1 MAYRLDKPA
10 SASEAVVFISSG
22 IKISAPATHVFDVL
36 IDTGHWAEWNSFI
49 PSVDLEKGKGSSAS
63 STALS
68 VGTKL
73 SMKIRMKP
81 GANLMTQKMIVT
93 ELESSVQGASS
104 GPEDVH
110 RVCWKFTGLPE
121 FMLRT
126 GRTNDVIETGEA
138 SCEYRTTEIQSGPS
152 AYAVKSMYGET
163 LQARFED
170 MANDLKAYAE
180 RTWAGK
186 NRDAAA

>member
-1 MAYRLDKPA
+1 MAYKLEPPA
-10 SASEAVVFISSG
+10 SAANAVVFISAG
-22 IKISAPATHVFDVL
+22 IKINAPAVHVFDIL
-36 IDTGHWAEWNSFI
+36 IETGRWSEWNSFI
-49 PSVDLEKGKGSSAS
+49 PSVDLEKPKGSPDS
-63 STALS
+63 SETLS
-68 VGTKL
+68 TGTKM

-81 GANLMTQKMIVT
+81 GANLMTQKMVVT
-93 ELESSVQGASS
+93 ELERPVPNERGHS
-104 GPEDVH
+104 GNVH

-126 GRTNDVIETGEA
+126 GRTNDIIEEGEA

-163 LQARFED
+163 LQMRFED

-180 RTWAGK
+180 QTWAQNAGTT
-186 NRDAAA
+186 